1 MRYFITKIDPRPLIA
16 PLFAAQMAGFLFI
29 GSFLAVADRD
39 LSSLIST
46 LVVGVF
52 LSMIGIG
59 AVVLF
64 CLIYPKVASRFGYAS
79 VTLSPSLS
87 LPDEDAL
94 GSGCHTD
101 SASHIHRSRCK
112 QMP

>member
-1 MRYFITKIDPRPLIA
+1 MRYFVTKIDPRPLIV
-16 PLFAAQMAGFLFI
+16 PLFTAQMIGFFFI
-29 GSFLAVADRD
+29 GSFLAVIDRD

-46 LVVGVF
+46 LFVGVF
-52 LSMIGIG
+52 FSTALVV
-59 AVVLF
+59 AAVLF
-64 CLIYPKVASRFGYAS
+64 CLVYPKLASRFGYL
-79 VTLSPSLS
+79 TIELSPSPS
-87 LPDEDAL
+87 LPDEDAR